1 MVGTYNRGA
10 AYAYA
15 ASWWNVQNNSDDCYL
30 WYDGSILDC
39 VQNAGDYGVDGAHF
53 INRAVY
59 TGGRPISGLWDAA
72 AKGAANL
79 RDWLLGDGWTTTPAA
94 QAAVGDV
101 AIMGPFNIPC
111 WAGLVVETGANPT
124 LATHSGEYW
133 ASASSMYCYDGN
145 GTPTYVKTYL
155 HANFTSHVYL
165 PLVLKNYHP

>member
-15 ASWWNVQNNSDDCYL
+15 ASWWNVQNNSDECYL
-30 WYDGSILDC
+30 WYDGSTLDC
-39 VQNAGDYGVDGAHF
+39 AQDAGDYGVDGAHF
-53 INRAVY
+53 LNRAVY
-59 TGGRPISGLWDAA
+59 AGGRPIPGLWDAA

-111 WAGLVVETGANPT
+111 WAGLVVETGTDPK
-124 LATHSGEYW
+124 LATHSGEFW
-133 ASASSMYCYDGN
+133 ASASSMYCYDNNGN
-145 GTPTYVKTYL
+145 PTYVKTYL
-155 HANFTSHVYL
+155 HANTAVVYL